1 MLTVRRGSVMMEM
14 IVVFPIYLV
23 LFGGLFMLGD
33 MLIKAARLPSAERTA
48 AFELGGKSSLLD
60 VAKDLMYP
68 SEEVDDNGQ
77 RANRINVEGSS
88 EYYADTDIGGPFSL
102 RAAVKAYDDY
112 YMPGGAARGQLKFA
126 DWFFARSTPNG
137 REMPT
142 GDNGMGNLINQNQIK
157 MHSKDDSFEL
167 RNPDYKYN
175 YYTLKRKRNGGENW
189 RANRRDAWE
198 LVVRKDANGKRAWRA
213 VGEETFH
220 YDGKEEESKSQP
232 NENEAAEPSNAN
244 PRDYDYE
251 RYGQFVSWSN

>member
-1 MLTVRRGSVMMEM
+1 MMEM

-33 MLIKAARLPSAERTA
+33 MLVKAARLPSAERTA
-48 AFELGGKSSLLD
+48 AFEQGGTSSLLD

-77 RANRINVEGSS
+77 RANRINVEGTS
-88 EYYADTDIGGPFSL
+88 EFYADTDIDGPFSL

-126 DWFFARSTPNG
+126 DWFLARSTPNG

-142 GDNGMGNLINQNQIK
+142 GDNGMGDLINQNHIK
-157 MHSKDDSFEL
+157 MHSKDEST
-167 RNPDYKYN
+167 RTYTYN
-175 YYTLKRKRNGGENW
+175 YYTLKRKRDGAANW
-189 RANRRDAWE
+189 RSNRRDAWE
-198 LVVRKDANGKRAWRA
+198 LIIRRDGSGKRAWEA
-213 VGEETFH
+213 VGEEKFH
-220 YDGKEEESKSQP
+220 YDDGFVEADKSQP
-232 NENEAAEPSNAN
+232 NENEAAEPSNAD